1 MTDDFW
7 SSKEKP
13 SEDIEMKE
21 LEEEEE
27 EEEEK
32 ENTTEEREGEDVKNN
47 TEDKIEETI
56 DDEKQEEE
64 ESKMETQDDQQKPT
78 ASVQLPQET
87 IKNLA
92 HLLDEL
98 YHMLK
103 GVESNLMLLPPKVF
117 PIKNLGVEQQSSHD
131 VFLGV
136 ARMLK
141 QK

>member
-1 MTDDFW
+1 
-7 SSKEKP
+7 
-13 SEDIEMKE
+13 MKE
-21 LEEEEE
+21 LEEEEEE

-32 ENTTEEREGEDVKNN
+32 ENTTEDVTEEREGEDVKDN
-47 TEDKIEETI
+47 TEDKIEETN
-56 DDEKQEEE
+56 DGEKQEEE